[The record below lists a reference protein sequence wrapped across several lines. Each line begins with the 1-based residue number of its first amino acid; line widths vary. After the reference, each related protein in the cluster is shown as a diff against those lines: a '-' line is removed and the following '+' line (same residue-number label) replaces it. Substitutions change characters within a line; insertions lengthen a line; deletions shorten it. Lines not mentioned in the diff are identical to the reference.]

1 MSCSPAAIREI
12 LEGYCLDCETV
23 TEGEITLALDS
34 PVATLTEDQRLLLQ
48 TRVDAE
54 GLPEGVRVIAKA
66 GTELTLSS
74 AATETGTFPATFRQ
88 YKNLSDNWLVATRD
102 SQIIPVVRRFTGLS
116 FDGVQRITEWHSGTG
131 STILFLDHRPIRRV
145 HSISMVSTP
154 PEWER
159 VAPSSVETIPE
170 EGILK
175 TRFTWES
182 SQAYSSAFPRG
193 TDNIKI
199 DYEYG
204 YDNVPPAVC
213 RSVAMLTAAQALV
226 MIGSRSGGGSLSVQG
241 YSKNYGARG
250 KYTDYINELERWA
263 DGLLR
268 GYAMGMV
275 GQ

>member
-23 TEGEITLALDS
+23 TEGDITLTLDS
-34 PVATLTEDQRLLLQ
+34 PIATLAEDQGLLSQ

-54 GLPEGVRVIAKA
+54 GLPEGARVIVKA
-66 GTELTLSS
+66 GTELTLSVT
-74 AATETGTFPATFRQ
+74 ATETGTFPATFRQ
-88 YKNLSDNWLVATRD
+88 YKNLSDSWLVNTRD
-102 SQIIPVVRRFTGLS
+102 NQIIPMVRQFTGLG

-145 HSISMVSTP
+145 YSISMVSTP
-154 PEWER
+154 PEWVRITPE
-159 VAPSSVETIPE
+159 SVEPIPE

-175 TRFTWES
+175 ARSTWES
-182 SQAYSSAFPRG
+182 WRPYSSAFPRG
-193 TDNIKI
+193 TDNIKV

-204 YDNVPPAVC
+204 YDDVPPEVC
-213 RSVAMLTAAQALV
+213 RAVAMLTAGQALFMV
-226 MIGSRSGGGSLSVQG
+226 GSRSGGGSLSVQG
-241 YSKNYGARG
+241 YSKSYGARG

-268 GYAMGMV
+268 GYVMGMV